1 MLLNVLIFL
10 PRVQGTDLVL
20 TESSLFLLKPSQELG
35 AWFNLETGNLDSEH
49 LVLGKTGRRPKILAY
64 FWKTVF

>member
-20 TESSLFLLKPSQELG
+20 TESSLLLLKPSQELG
-35 AWFNLETGNLDSEH
+35 AWFNLETGNLDSEN
-49 LVLGKTGRRPKILAY
+49 LVLGKMGRRP
-64 FWKTVF
+64 